1 VAGAAGQ
8 TISAAPPSLKA
19 ATAATR
25 DAPIAVSPGTLMAKE
40 YTLISTK
47 RDEATGYSENALGCF
62 AGLAFAPAFVPAGA
76 YPAPRS

>member
-1 VAGAAGQ
+1 
-8 TISAAPPSLKA
+8 
-19 ATAATR
+19 
-25 DAPIAVSPGTLMAKE
+25 VSPGTLMAKE